1 MLVTATGPHPPGCY
15 YVNIAS
21 GSIQRQCN
29 PILAF
34 GLAAAGYFGNPGPA
48 SATNAF
54 ATFDEA
60 HAFAASQ
67 SGSAASG
74 KITGL
79 ASQVPNALKSLN
91 PLAGLFQANIWLRV
105 GEFVLGIVLIGVGL
119 AKLTGTENF
128 VSSVVRKVPIG

>member
-1 MLVTATGPHPPGCY
+1 MTLVKATDPHPPGCY

-48 SATNAF
+48 SSTNAF
-54 ATFDEA
+54 ATFEA
-60 HAFAASQ
+60 AQAFAS
-67 SGSAASG
+67 SKTGSAASG
-74 KITGL
+74 AVAGATN
-79 ASQVPNALKSLN
+79 SALKSLN

-105 GEFVLGIVLIGVGL
+105 GEFALGIVLIGVGL
-119 AKLTGTENF
+119 AKLTGAENF
-128 VSSVVRKVPIG
+128 ISQAVGKVPIV